1 MVLFCD
7 KTTYLKNTFESWPK
21 GLYNE
26 VNITQKGVIQMRYI
40 LIGVGSL
47 FTILGFLG
55 AVLPL
60 LPTTPFLLVAVLC
73 FAKSSER
80 FHEWLVRTKLYQA
93 YVEDFRKYRGYTMR
107 KKIQLLISLY
117 IVVGFS
123 FYMVDIT
130 MVRVMLVIMVMLQT
144 IVLFTWVKT
153 LPKTHD
159 ARL

>member
-1 MVLFCD
+1 
-7 KTTYLKNTFESWPK
+7 
-21 GLYNE
+21 
-26 VNITQKGVIQMRYI
+26 MRYI